1 MHYTKNSIVSYQS
14 GVELLLRNSL
24 HEDSIKRTMNQ
35 YGYNEKELNY
45 IYGLNKELTELVDAS
60 EAAKNRKRLV
70 YRDKSNLLTRIK
82 KEYMRYLKLARIAL
96 AEDLKAGEA
105 LMLNGARARTINEF
119 IFQMNTF
126 VSNLLKNEDWL
137 NALKVYNIQTE
148 NIQAL
153 EEQLKELG
161 HLSDKCLEA
170 QGEVRRITNLKK
182 KMLINIQGYVSDY
195 VKVVRIAFEE
205 KPGLLVSLGIKA
217 KD

>member
-24 HEDSIKRTMNQ
+24 HEDSIKRTVNQ

-82 KEYMRYLKLARIAL
+82 KEYMRYLKLARIVL

-119 IFQMNTF
+119 IFQMNAF

-182 KMLINIQGYVSDY
+182 KMLVNIQGYVSDY